1 MNPIG
6 YLIPC
11 HRVIRASGVVGEYH
25 WGTVRKQALLSVE
38 RARALSREHAS

>member
-11 HRVIRASGVVGEYH
+11 HRVIRASGAVGEYH
-25 WGTVRKQALLSVE
+25 WGAVRKQALLGVE
-38 RARALSREHAS
+38 RARALAREQAS